1 MVPRILLL
9 IAFVIISCKC
19 FKIIHIEIFKK
30 ELCNDDFYTG
40 GIQKSTNKR
49 TNTQRKVSKR
59 SVPQT
64 NRPVARKHTSS
75 YSSNMSSTSYNSYE
89 AYKKSVSSK

>member
-9 IAFVIISCKC
+9 IAFIIISFKF
-19 FKIIHIEIFKK
+19 FKIIHIEVFKK

-40 GIQKSTNKR
+40 GIQK
-49 TNTQRKVSKR
+49 NTQRAPSVQKKVSKR
-59 SVPQT
+59 RSPQT
-64 NRPVARKHTSS
+64 TRPAYIPSASYTSDS
-75 YSSNMSSTSYNSYE
+75 RNSNYNSYS